1 MANILATPSPDAAM
15 TRKRTKRIT
24 GARDLTAYDYREML
38 HEDKRRKEDLE
49 LQKIKR
55 MEERY
60 KMRKEEKRDCK
71 TERKKGG
78 KRKR

>member
-1 MANILATPSPDAAM
+1 MIFNVHIDV
-15 TRKRTKRIT
+15 
-24 GARDLTAYDYREML
+24 RDLTADEYREML
-38 HEDKRRKEDLE
+38 LEDKRRKEDLE

-60 KMRKEEKRDCK
+60 KREKEERRDCK

-78 KRKR
+78 KRKRKR